1 MPGVIEKGIEKDP
14 GNPYREPA
22 QVPLGEKP
30 KV

>member
-1 MPGVIEKGIEKDP
+1 MPGSPEKGIEK
-14 GNPYREPA
+14 NHEYLYREPA

>member
-1 MPGVIEKGIEKDP
+1 MLRALEKEVAKDFKD
-14 GNPYREPA
+14 PYREPA